1 MVPKKK
7 LCPYRFLVP
16 FTNKQELVLSFCPAS
31 WSQSQVFKVKN
42 EAAAAVGLSPGHR
55 VHRPIWPVRKGSSDG
70 GWSAGSQVGG
80 MFLHCGNGF
89 I

>member
-1 MVPKKK
+1 MNMLFQDFSKM
-7 LCPYRFLVP
+7 FI
-16 FTNKQELVLSFCPAS
+16 
-31 WSQSQVFKVKN
+31 